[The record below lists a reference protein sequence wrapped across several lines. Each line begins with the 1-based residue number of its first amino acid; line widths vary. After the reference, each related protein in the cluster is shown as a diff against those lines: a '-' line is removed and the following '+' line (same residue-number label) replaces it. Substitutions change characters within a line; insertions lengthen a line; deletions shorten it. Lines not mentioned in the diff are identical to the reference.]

1 MMKKYFI
8 TYLLFMSSLLL
19 TGQSFYDLKIEGI
32 NGDTIYFNDFK
43 GKYVLVVNVASKCGY
58 TKQYA
63 DLEKLNQKYDNLII
77 LGVPCNQFAN
87 QEPKNEKEILQFC
100 TETYNVSFPMTSKV
114 NVKGKAQHDVY
125 QWLTKKTQ
133 NKVDD
138 FRISWNFNKFLISPE
153 GNLIKHFGSSIK
165 PFNKSIN
172 SLIKL

>member
-1 MMKKYFI
+1 MKKYFI

-58 TKQYA
+58 TKQYS
-63 DLEKLNQKYDNLII
+63 DLEKLNQEYDNLII

-114 NVKGKAQHDVY
+114 NVKGKSQHDVY

-153 GNLIKHFGSSIK
+153 GDLIKHFGSSIK